1 MRVLVVED
9 DPKIAGFVVDGLR
22 REGHAVEWA
31 PDGRTGLRRASASP
45 PEFDVLVLDL
55 MLPKRDGF
63 GVLAALRDE
72 AILTPVLVLSA
83 LDSVDDRVR
92 GLRAGADDY
101 LVKPFALDE
110 LAARVLALARRSA
123 AAGASSTGEPPAA
136 TRLTLAD
143 LTLDRLARR
152 VNRGGTPVE
161 LQPREFALLEYF
173 LCHPGRTLT
182 RAMILE
188 HVWGWTFDPRTN
200 VVDVLV
206 LRLRNKIDRGGGPK
220 LIHTLRGLGYV
231 LRAD

>member
-22 REGHAVEWA
+22 REGHAVEWTA
-31 PDGRTGLRRASASP
+31 DGEAGLRRAAAVPSN
-45 PEFDVLVLDL
+45 FDVLVLDL

-63 GVLAALRDE
+63 SLLATLRGE
-72 AILTPVLVLSA
+72 AILTPVLMLSA

-101 LVKPFALDE
+101 LVKPFVLDE
-110 LAARVLALARRSA
+110 LAARLLALVRRTTS
-123 AAGASSTGEPPAA
+123 ASSATPTP

-143 LTLDRLARR
+143 LTLDRLTRR
-152 VNRGGTPVE
+152 VSRGGVPIE
-161 LQPREFALLEYF
+161 LQPKEFALLEYF
-173 LCHPGRTLT
+173 FCHLGRSLT

-200 VVDVLV
+200 VVDVMV
-206 LRLRNKIDRGGGPK
+206 LRLRNKIDRGSGLK
-220 LIHTLRGLGYV
+220 LIHTSRGIGYV